1 MKLYKQNEDGSYE
14 EVNLVKS
21 FETQK
26 DLDDFMKD
34 RVERAENKVKEQFSD
49 YDTIKTN
56 YEDANKKLG
65 DFETTK
71 KSLEEQ
77 IEEANKAVAAE
88 KLNTVRVEV
97 RNEFG
102 LKKELDK
109 FLVGD
114 TEEDIRSNAEL
125 LKKSGGAGGVV
136 IKKDENN
143 GDGAKES
150 PSKELANGLFNSS
163 KSE

>member
-1 MKLYKQNEDGSYE
+1 MTLYKKNEDGSFVE
-14 EVNLVKS
+14 ATVVKS

-34 RVERAENKVKEQFSD
+34 RIERAETKVKEQFSD

-56 YEDANKKLG
+56 YEDVNKKLG
-65 DFETTK
+65 EFETTK

-77 IEEANKAVAAE
+77 IAEKSKAVETE

-102 LKKELDK
+102 LTKELDK
-109 FLVGD
+109 FLVGE
-114 TEEDIRSNAEL
+114 TEEDIRSNAEI

-136 IKKDENN
+136 ITKND
-143 GDGAKES
+143 DGKEAKES
-150 PSKELANGLFNSS
+150 PSKALANGLFSAE
-163 KSE
+163 KAE